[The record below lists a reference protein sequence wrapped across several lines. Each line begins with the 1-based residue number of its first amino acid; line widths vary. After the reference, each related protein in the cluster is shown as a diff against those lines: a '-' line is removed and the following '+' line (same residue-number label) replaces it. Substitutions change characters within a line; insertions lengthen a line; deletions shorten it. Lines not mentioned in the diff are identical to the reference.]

1 VPVAGLRI
9 QQRLKTTQVVSMEAS
24 APPIKSWFGICL
36 SALFL
41 TLFAPNAR
49 AHDPGLSTVTITIR
63 EQQVDA
69 LLGFNQKD
77 AEALLESLTPNPSIE
92 KIGSI
97 DDALAATASKEL
109 ELYLDDRLT
118 APSQAIARLAGN
130 QNVEVLLRFK
140 REKATSLRGVS
151 TLIGKLPFGHREFLS
166 VRTDHGATLEEAML
180 SAQRNTFQINLPREV
195 DRMDTADK
203 ETGLQGRHSIGPPI
217 TAVSGRSFIAF
228 LGLGVEHILTGYDH
242 LLFLFALL
250 VVCRN
255 LRSILTVISCFTVA
269 HSITLALAVLEIVRL
284 PGRIVEPLIAASIAY
299 VGVEN
304 LVQGGSPRWRWLIT
318 LSFGL
323 IHGLGFADALREF
336 GIGSPGPGIVL
347 PLVGFNLGVEIGQLS
362 VAAIILP
369 TLWCLRKHPA
379 IMHRLVPVCSMSI
392 VVAGSYWMIERIF
405 AP

>member
-1 VPVAGLRI
+1 
-9 QQRLKTTQVVSMEAS
+9 MEAS
-24 APPIKSWFGICL
+24 PPPIKPWFGICL

-49 AHDPGLSTVTITIR
+49 AHDPGLSTATITIR
-63 EQQVDA
+63 DQQIDV

-77 AEALLESLTPNPSIE
+77 AEALLGSLTPNPRIE
-92 KIGSI
+92 KIGSS
-97 DDALAATASKEL
+97 DDPLAATASKEF

-118 APSQAIARLAGN
+118 APSQAIERLAGN
-130 QNVEVLLRFK
+130 QNVEVLLRFE
-140 REKATSLRGVS
+140 RGKASNLRAVS

-166 VRTDHGATLEEAML
+166 VRAAHGATLEEAML

-203 ETGLQGRHSIGPPI
+203 ETGLRSRDSIGPPV
-217 TAVSGRSFIAF
+217 TAVSEHSFIAF
-228 LGLGVEHILTGYDH
+228 LGLGIEHILTGYDH

-250 VVCRN
+250 VVCRD

-336 GIGSPGPGIVL
+336 GIGSAGSGIVL

-369 TLWCLRKHPA
+369 LLWCLRKHPV
-379 IMHRLVPVCSMSI
+379 IMHRLVPVCSVSI
-392 VVAGSYWMIERIF
+392 VIAGSYWMIERIF

>member
-1 VPVAGLRI
+1 LC
-9 QQRLKTTQVVSMEAS
+9 
-24 APPIKSWFGICL
+24 W
-36 SALFL
+36 

-49 AHDPGLSTVTITIR
+49 AHDPGLSTATITIGD
-63 EQQVDA
+63 QQIDV

-77 AEALLESLTPNPSIE
+77 AEALLGSLTPNPSIE
-92 KIGSI
+92 RIGSI
-97 DDALAATASKEL
+97 NDALATTTGKAL

-118 APSQAIARLAGN
+118 APNQASARLAGS

-140 REKATSLRGVS
+140 RGKATNLRGVS

-166 VRTDHGATLEEAML
+166 VRTDQGATLEEAML

-195 DRMDTADK
+195 ARMDTADQ
-203 ETGLQGRHSIGPPI
+203 ETGLWRRHSIGPPAA
-217 TAVSGRSFIAF
+217 AVSGHSFVAF

-304 LVQGGSPRWRWLIT
+304 LVQGESPRWRWLIT

-323 IHGLGFADALREF
+323 IHGLGLADALQEF
-336 GIGSPGPGIVL
+336 GIGSPGSGIVL

-392 VVAGSYWMIERIF
+392 VIAGSYWMIERIF

>member
-1 VPVAGLRI
+1 
-9 QQRLKTTQVVSMEAS
+9 MEAS
-24 APPIKSWFGICL
+24 APPIKPWFGICL

-41 TLFAPNAR
+41 TLIVPNAR
-49 AHDPGLSTVTITIR
+49 AHDPGLSTATITIGD
-63 EQQVDA
+63 QQIDV

-77 AEALLESLTPNPSIE
+77 AETLLGSLAPNPSIE
-92 KIGSI
+92 KLGSI
-97 DDALAATASKEL
+97 GDALAATSSKEF

-118 APSQAIARLAGN
+118 APSQAIERLAGN
-130 QNVEVLLRFK
+130 QNVEVLLRF
-140 REKATSLRGVS
+140 EKGKSSNLRGVS

-180 SAQRNTFQINLPREV
+180 STQRNTFQINLPREV

-203 ETGLQGRHSIGPPI
+203 ETGLRSRGSIRPPV
-217 TAVSGRSFIAF
+217 TAVSKHSFMAF

-250 VVCRN
+250 VVCRDV
-255 LRSILTVISCFTVA
+255 RSILTVISCFTVA
-269 HSITLALAVLEIVRL
+269 HSLTLALAVLEIVRL
-284 PGRIVEPLIAASIAY
+284 PGRIVEPLIAASITY

-304 LVQGGSPRWRWLIT
+304 LVQGGAPRWRWLIT

-336 GIGSPGPGIVL
+336 GIGSAGSGIVL

-369 TLWCLRKHPA
+369 ILWCLRKHPV

-392 VVAGSYWMIERIF
+392 VIAGSYWMIERIF